1 MRKWHSRRD
10 TRKIHRW
17 GALLV
22 SIPFLIVIITG
33 LLLQLKKE
41 VEWIQPTTEE
51 VAIDTLSIKFS
62 DILSISQGVLEAQ
75 IKDWSDI
82 DRLDVRPDKGIV
94 KVRAKNRWE
103 IQIDLERGTI
113 LKTAYRRSDIIEQI
127 HDGSWFNALL
137 GISPSGVIVLILWL
151 SGMYLFFV
159 SILFKI
165 PEGKTIILSVQVIE
179 KQHFVSSWMDQSKTY
194 VLRIL

>member
-1 MRKWHSRRD
+1 MGCSFGIHS
-10 TRKIHRW
+10 
-17 GALLV
+17 L
-22 SIPFLIVIITG
+22 FLIVIITG

-41 VEWIQPTTEE
+41 VEWIQPNTEE
-51 VAIDTLSIKFS
+51 VAIDTLSIRFS

-113 LKTAYRRSDIIEQI
+113 LKTAYRRSDIIEQL
-127 HDGSWFNALL
+127 HDGSWFHDAAKLWVFL
-137 GISPSGVIVLILWL
+137 PSGVIVLILWL

-159 SILFKI
+159 PILFKR
-165 PEGKTIILSVQVIE
+165 
-179 KQHFVSSWMDQSKTY
+179 F
-194 VLRIL
+194 RRR

>member
-17 GALLV
+17 GAFLV
-22 SIPFLIVIITG
+22 SIPFLIVIVTG

-41 VEWIQPTTEE
+41 VEWIQPVTEE
-51 VAIDTLSIKFS
+51 VAIDTLSIRFS
-62 DILSISQGVLEAQ
+62 DILSISQGVFEAQ

-82 DRLDVRPDKGIV
+82 DRLDVRPEKGIV

-103 IQIDLERGTI
+103 IQIDLERGTV
-113 LKTAYRRSDIIEQI
+113 LKTAYRRSDIIEQL
-127 HDGSWFNALL
+127 HDGSWFHEVVKSW
-137 GISPSGVIVLILWL
+137 IFFPSGIVVLILWL

-159 SILFKI
+159 PILASRSRK
-165 PEGKTIILSVQVIE
+165 S
-179 KQHFVSSWMDQSKTY
+179 
-194 VLRIL
+194 

>member
-17 GALLV
+17 GAFLV

-41 VEWIQPTTEE
+41 VEWIQPVTEE

-62 DILSISQGVLEAQ
+62 DILSISQGVFEAQ

-82 DRLDVRPDKGIV
+82 DRLDVRPEKGIV

-103 IQIDLERGTI
+103 IQIDLERGTV
-113 LKTAYRRSDIIEQI
+113 LKTAYRRSDIIEQL
-127 HDGSWFNALL
+127 HDGSWFHDAVKLWL
-137 GISPSGVIVLILWL
+137 FFPSGIVVLILWL

-159 SILFKI
+159 PILAK
-165 PEGKTIILSVQVIE
+165 GSRKS
-179 KQHFVSSWMDQSKTY
+179 
-194 VLRIL
+194 

>member
-10 TRKIHRW
+10 TRKIHRL

-51 VAIDTLSIKFS
+51 VAIDTLSIRFS

-113 LKTAYRRSDIIEQI
+113 LKTAYRRSDIIEQL
-127 HDGSWFNALL
+127 HDGSWFHDAAKLWVFL
-137 GISPSGVIVLILWL
+137 PSGVIVLILWL

-159 SILFKI
+159 PILFKR
-165 PEGKTIILSVQVIE
+165 S
-179 KQHFVSSWMDQSKTY
+179 
-194 VLRIL
+194 RRR

>member
-17 GALLV
+17 GAFLV

-33 LLLQLKKE
+33 ILLQLKKK
-41 VEWIQPTTEE
+41 VEWIQPNTEE
-51 VAIDTLSIKFS
+51 VAIDTLSIRFS

-94 KVRAKNRWE
+94 KVRAINRWE
-103 IQIDLERGTI
+103 IQIDLERGII
-113 LKTAYRRSDIIEQI
+113 LKTAYRRSDIIEQL
-127 HDGSWFNALL
+127 HDGSWFHDAAKLWIFL
-137 GISPSGVIVLILWL
+137 PSGVIVLILWL

-159 SILFKI
+159 HILAK
-165 PEGKTIILSVQVIE
+165 GSRK
-179 KQHFVSSWMDQSKTY
+179 
-194 VLRIL
+194 R

>member
-41 VEWIQPTTEE
+41 VEWIQPNTEE
-51 VAIDTLSIKFS
+51 VAIDTLSIRFS

-113 LKTAYRRSDIIEQI
+113 LKTAYRRSDIIEQL
-127 HDGSWFNALL
+127 HDGSWFHDAAKLL
-137 GISPSGVIVLILWL
+137 VFLPSGVIVLILWV

-159 SILFKI
+159 PILIK
-165 PEGKTIILSVQVIE
+165 KS
-179 KQHFVSSWMDQSKTY
+179 
-194 VLRIL
+194 RRR

>member
-1 MRKWHSRRD
+1 M
-10 TRKIHRW
+10 
-17 GALLV
+17 V

-41 VEWIQPTTEE
+41 VEWIQPVTEE

-62 DILSISQGVLEAQ
+62 DILSISQGVFEAQ

-82 DRLDVRPDKGIV
+82 DRLDVRPEKGIV

-103 IQIDLERGTI
+103 IQIDLERGTV
-113 LKTAYRRSDIIEQI
+113 LKTAYRRSDIIEQL
-127 HDGSWFNALL
+127 HDGSWFHEVVKSW
-137 GISPSGVIVLILWL
+137 IFFPSGIVVLILWL

-159 SILFKI
+159 PILAKRSR
-165 PEGKTIILSVQVIE
+165 KS
-179 KQHFVSSWMDQSKTY
+179 
-194 VLRIL
+194 

>member
-10 TRKIHRW
+10 TRKIHRL

-113 LKTAYRRSDIIEQI
+113 LKTAYRRSDIIEQL
-127 HDGSWFNALL
+127 HDGSWFHDAAKLWVFL
-137 GISPSGVIVLILWL
+137 PSGVIVLILWL

-159 SILFKI
+159 PILFKR
-165 PEGKTIILSVQVIE
+165 S
-179 KQHFVSSWMDQSKTY
+179 
-194 VLRIL
+194 RRR

>member
-41 VEWIQPTTEE
+41 VEWIQPNTEE
-51 VAIDTLSIKFS
+51 VAIDTLSIRFS

-113 LKTAYRRSDIIEQI
+113 LKTAYRRSDIIEQL
-127 HDGSWFNALL
+127 HDGSWFHDAAKLL
-137 GISPSGVIVLILWL
+137 VFLPSGVIVLILWV

-159 SILFKI
+159 PILVKR
-165 PEGKTIILSVQVIE
+165 S
-179 KQHFVSSWMDQSKTY
+179 
-194 VLRIL
+194 RRR